1 MRLKQ
6 IFLLVMSGF
15 FLFMLQPFTEV
26 KAANLVK
33 VENLEEL
40 TKEVTSSLK
49 NLNTE
54 KTIQYVGETENI
66 TQQVKKIIPEII
78 QKHDEVAGT
87 LKSYKYQIMY
97 TQDNAQLTYY
107 FTYYTSKEK
116 SQKAGQLLN
125 KVAQQIMKTNK
136 TDYERVKAVNDY
148 VVSNTQYGGKTRDRY
163 TVYGLLTNKQAVCQ
177 GYALTVYDLLTRMK
191 IPVRYVV
198 GTSLGQNHAWN
209 KVKVDGKWYNLDST
223 WNDPLPNRPTEV
235 NYNYFLISDRVF
247 SKDHTWK
254 KENYPVA
261 TSTKYDFLADT
272 GSAIQVGNLFY
283 YSNSKDQHRLYAYDI
298 KLAKKT
304 KLSNVRVQYITY
316 SKGKLYFSNYSNG
329 AYLYRIDTS
338 GKNLKKIATRAA
350 KNIAVKG
357 SYIYYQS
364 GAKMYKVKV

>member
-26 KAANLVK
+26 KATNLVK
-33 VENLEEL
+33 VENIEEL

-148 VVSNTQYGGKTRDRY
+148 VVSNTQYGGKKPDRF
-163 TVYGLLTNKQAVCQ
+163 TEYGLLTKKQEGCL
-177 GYALTVYDLLTRMK
+177 GYDLIAYEFIKRMK
-191 IPVRYVV
+191 ITFCYLI
-198 GTSLGQNHAWN
+198 GTSLGQ
-209 KVKVDGKWYNLDST
+209 K
-223 WNDPLPNRPTEV
+223 
-235 NYNYFLISDRVF
+235 
-247 SKDHTWK
+247 
-254 KENYPVA
+254 
-261 TSTKYDFLADT
+261 
-272 GSAIQVGNLFY
+272 
-283 YSNSKDQHRLYAYDI
+283 
-298 KLAKKT
+298 
-304 KLSNVRVQYITY
+304 
-316 SKGKLYFSNYSNG
+316 
-329 AYLYRIDTS
+329 
-338 GKNLKKIATRAA
+338 
-350 KNIAVKG
+350 
-357 SYIYYQS
+357 
-364 GAKMYKVKV
+364 

>member
-1 MRLKQ
+1 MRLKR
-6 IFLLVMSGF
+6 IFLLVISGF

-148 VVSNTQYGGKTRDRY
+148 VVSNTQYGGKTQDRY

-254 KENYPVA
+254 RENYPVA
-261 TSTKYDFLADT
+261 ISTKYDFLADT
-272 GSAIQVGNLFY
+272 GSTIQVGNLFY

-350 KNIAVKG
+350 KNIAIKG
-357 SYIYYQS
+357 RYIYYQS